1 MTWTELAMAAGAGN
15 EEEEE
20 FLLWSASAFPFAPV
34 RTIWYQLR
42 HAVRHRTCIDNGS
55 TQKSVERLSFNC
67 HGE

>member
-15 EEEEE
+15 EEEAE

-42 HAVRHRTCIDNGS
+42 HAVRHRTCIDNPLAACCSRRAFRTGA
-55 TQKSVERLSFNC
+55 T
-67 HGE
+67 